1 MKLYRDSNGYTIG
14 EMMIAIV
21 IGTMLISAAAATYIA
36 QNRSYVTQ
44 ESVSEINT
52 QSKIA
57 HDMISNDIKTA
68 GFGVPDDMNADLI
81 NGYATVMTPVDSSTE
96 TDAITIVGGFRRIG
110 TLWPVGGSPGMACPN
125 EIRMG
130 TTQVKIILS
139 GTIGANITDRRYLSF
154 DGVDYAE
161 VLNCTMSDD
170 NCGSGTIT
178 LDRPLTATY
187 PLIDPDSDGKCDTG
201 RPVYLVE
208 DMTYCVDA
216 DSTLRRIRR
225 NANVAACA
233 GIETSDSEA
242 IAENIEDLQFAYAL
256 DADNNGMLD
265 GGGYITN
272 WSSIS
277 NDPSEIR
284 TVRVSVLARAD
295 KPDLDYTGRGVP
307 PATIENRDHSQATDD
322 FRRRWW
328 QKIVTA
334 RNRWGR

>member
-1 MKLYRDSNGYTIG
+1 MKLCKDNNGYTIG
-14 EMMIAIV
+14 ELMVAIV
-21 IGTMLISAAAATYIA
+21 IGTLLIAAAAGTYIA
-36 QNRSYVTQ
+36 QNRSYTTQ

-68 GFGVPDDMNADLI
+68 GFGVPDDMNADPI
-81 NGYATVMTPVDSSTE
+81 NGYTSVITPVDSNTQ

-110 TLWPVGGSPGMACPN
+110 TLWPAGGGPGIACPA
-125 EIRMG
+125 EIKMG
-130 TTQVKIILS
+130 STQVSIILS
-139 GTIGANITDRRYLSF
+139 GTVGANTSDRRYLSF
-154 DGVDYAE
+154 DGVDYAI
-161 VLNCTMSDD
+161 VQSCTMSDD
-170 NCGSGTIT
+170 NCSSGTIT

-187 PLIDPDSDGKCDTG
+187 PMIDTDSNGSCDEG

-208 DMTYCVDA
+208 DVTYCVDE

-225 NANVAACA
+225 NANVTDCT
-233 GIETSDSEA
+233 GTETSDNEA

-256 DADNNGMLD
+256 DADNDGMLD
-265 GGGYITN
+265 GGGYIIN
-272 WSSIS
+272 WSPVS

-284 TVRVSVLARAD
+284 TIRVSVLARAD
-295 KPDLDYTGRGVP
+295 KPDTDYSGQGNP
-307 PATIENRDHSQATDD
+307 PASIENRDHSQTADN

-328 QKIVTA
+328 QKTVTV